1 MFMGSQRSGHCSNP
15 GLVRLLAGVGAIILV
30 ILAII
35 RFMGF
40 NLMAIICG
48 ILLLLVGLV
57 ILISCFGSYKSDI
70 PFTGVFILVM
80 GIVAIVIGW
89 LCSGLFGL
97 IAGIL
102 VLIAGILGIL

>member
-1 MFMGSQRSGHCSNP
+1 MGNTHRVNNAP
-15 GLVRLLAGVGAIILV
+15 MVRLLAGIGAVIFI

-40 NLMAIICG
+40 SLMGIVWG

-57 ILISCFGSYKSDI
+57 VLISCFGSYKHGI
-70 PFTGVFILVM
+70 PFTAVFILVM
-80 GIVAIVIGW
+80 GIVGIIIGSLGFW
-89 LCSGLFGL
+89 FVGL

-102 VLIAGILGIL
+102 IFIAGIIGLL

>member
-1 MFMGSQRSGHCSNP
+1 MARSGDVSHP
-15 GLVRLLAGVGAIILV
+15 GLVRLLAGVGAVILI

-35 RFMGF
+35 RFIGFSLMG
-40 NLMAIICG
+40 IVWG

-70 PFTGVFILVM
+70 PFNAAFIIIM
-80 GIVAIVIGW
+80 GIVAIVIGY
-89 LCSGLFGL
+89 LGFGLIGL

-102 VLIAGILGIL
+102 VLVAGIIGVL